1 MRVCERE
8 REKESVCGGGGLCA
22 SGVCN
27 RVWYVKRERWRKV
40 RGGGGL
46 MYMHVMNEG
55 EETEKVECR

>member
-8 REKESVCGGGGLCA
+8 REKESVCGGGGCA
-22 SGVCN
+22 HLGSVTVCGML
-27 RVWYVKRERWRKV
+27 REKDGERFV
-40 RGGGGL
+40 GGGL